1 MDTIF
6 LERWA
11 RLLVQYAI
19 SVRKDRIVKVR
30 GTVEA
35 RALIHAV
42 YRELLRAGAHPRVT
56 VSLPELTHTFY
67 ALAADEQ
74 LAYCS
79 PLDVQEAD
87 ALDGIITIRADASTR
102 ELSQVPPHKQVL
114 TQKAALPLA
123 ERIIAKDNWTLTL
136 FPTSAY
142 AQDAD
147 MALAD
152 FESFVIHAMHLDD
165 DDPVA
170 FWKQQSRRQSKLARR
185 LNNTKTVRITTPDTE
200 LTLSI
205 AGRTPLND
213 DGHRNMPG
221 GEVFTAPLEDSAE
234 GHIRY
239 SFPVVAFG
247 REISGIYLEFKRG
260 KVVKACAEKNQ
271 DFLRTMLDS
280 DPGARRLGELG
291 IGMNYGITR
300 FVRAI
305 LFDEKIG
312 GTVHL
317 ALGRSYPQCG
327 GVNKSALHWDMI
339 KDLRTGGTLAFD
351 GVVVQKD
358 GKFVL

>member
-1 MDTIF
+1 MDTLVI
-6 LERWA
+6 ERWA
-11 RLLVQYAI
+11 RLLVHYAI
-19 SVRKDRIVKVR
+19 TVRKDSIIKVR
-30 GTVEA
+30 GAVEA

-42 YRELLRAGAHPRVT
+42 YRELLRAGAQPRVT
-56 VSLPELTHTFY
+56 VALPELTHTFY
-67 ALAADEQ
+67 AEAAAAQ
-74 LAYCS
+74 LSYCS
-79 PLDVQEAD
+79 PLDLHEAE
-87 ALDGIITIRADASTR
+87 ALDGIITIRADANTR
-102 ELSQVPPHKQVL
+102 ELSQVPPAKQVL
-114 TQKAALPLA
+114 TQKASLPIA
-123 ERIIAKDNWTLTL
+123 ECIIKKGNWSLTL
-136 FPTSAY
+136 FPTTGY

-147 MALAD
+147 MALTD
-152 FESFVIHAMHLDD
+152 FEAFVVAAMHLDVE
-165 DDPVA
+165 DPVA
-170 FWKQQSRRQSKLARR
+170 RWQQQSRRQAKLARR
-185 LNNTKTVRITTPDTE
+185 LKETKIVRITAPDTD

-205 AGRTPLND
+205 AGRTPVND
-213 DGHRNMPG
+213 DGHHNMPG
-221 GEVFTAPLEDSAE
+221 GEVFTAPIEDSAE
-234 GHIRY
+234 GRIRY
-239 SFPVVAFG
+239 TFPVVAFG

-300 FVRAI
+300 FIRSI

-339 KDLRTGGTLAFD
+339 KDLRQGGTLAFD
-351 GVVVQKD
+351 GVVAQKD